1 MQYNNS
7 YPLDIVRRRMQTDGM
22 LADKTNYGFFRMIQY
37 VWSTEGL
44 RGFYK
49 GVTLNWIKV
58 SIIRRVYSVR
68 VGLLDFNRMCKIYT
82 LFVLFYMSFE
92 RCGDCII
99 YRESFKL

>member
-1 MQYNNS
+1 MHIFYASRLTHQHS

-22 LADKTNYGFFRMIQY
+22 LAEKTNFGFFRMIQY

-58 SIIRRVYSVR
+58 RAAGI
-68 VGLLDFNRMCKIYT
+68 
-82 LFVLFYMSFE
+82 E
-92 RCGDCII
+92 
-99 YRESFKL
+99 